1 MDSKYWRAAA
11 EEVRA
16 REEQMK
22 DPLVKETLRSIAV
35 QYDGFAID
43 QERREQSRREGA
55 IGVLLAATIL
65 FAVPAHAQQWR
76 TDTFSD
82 GSSITYGPG
91 GPYRTD
97 RYSNGDSTTY
107 SPHGEYRTD
116 RFSNGD
122 SVTYG
127 SPGTDRY
134 YVPPSVF
141 NPDDRNHDRD
151 DDDERTL

>member
-1 MDSKYWRAAA
+1 MDSKYWRGAA
-11 EEVRA
+11 EEA
-16 REEQMK
+16 RLYSEQMR
-22 DPLVKETLRSIAV
+22 DPVAKETLRRIAE
-35 QYDGFAID
+35 QYDRFALN
-43 QERREQSRREGA
+43 QERREKSIREGA
-55 IGVLLAATIL
+55 IGVLLAMTIL
-65 FAVPAHAQQWR
+65 FAIPAHAQQWR

-97 RYSNGDSTTY
+97 RYTNGDSTTY

-116 RFSNGD
+116 RFSSD

-141 NPDDRNHDRD
+141 NPNDSHHED
-151 DDDERTL
+151 DDDE